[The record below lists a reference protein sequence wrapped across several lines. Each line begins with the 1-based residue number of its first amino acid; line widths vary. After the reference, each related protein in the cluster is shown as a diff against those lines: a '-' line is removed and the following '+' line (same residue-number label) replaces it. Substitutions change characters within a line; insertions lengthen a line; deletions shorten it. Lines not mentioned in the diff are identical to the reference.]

1 MQIENPI
8 EKYTQ
13 IVVVEDKEIKEEN
26 DSPIRWIRT

>member
-8 EKYTQ
+8 ENYTQ
-13 IVVVEDKEIKEEN
+13 IVESKDTEIKEEN